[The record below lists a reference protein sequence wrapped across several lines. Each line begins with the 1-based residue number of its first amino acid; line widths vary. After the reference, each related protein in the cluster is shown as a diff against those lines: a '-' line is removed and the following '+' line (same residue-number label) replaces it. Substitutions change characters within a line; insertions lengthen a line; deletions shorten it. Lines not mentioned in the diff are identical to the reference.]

1 MPERLPTLKSKNL
14 IRILQRDGFVLA
26 RQKGSHATY
35 KHPVTQK
42 RVTLPIHPGKDLKRG
57 LLRGIL
63 NDLNLT
69 PNAFVRQFSTNQRPE
84 DLNFQ
89 VAQQTG

>member
-1 MPERLPTLKSKNL
+1 MSERLPTLKTKDL
-14 IRILQRDGFVLA
+14 IRVLQKDGFVLA
-26 RQKGSHATY
+26 HQKGSHATY

-42 RVTLPIHPGKDLKRG
+42 RVTVPIHPGKDLKRG

-69 PNAFVRQFSTNQRPE
+69 PEEF
-84 DLNFQ
+84 LKKL
-89 VAQQTG
+89 

>member
-1 MPERLPTLKSKNL
+1 MSERLSALKAKDL
-14 IRILQRDGFVLA
+14 IRVLQKDGFVLA
-26 RQKGSHATY
+26 HQKGSHATY

-42 RVTLPIHPGKDLKRG
+42 RVTIPIHPGKDLKRG

-69 PNAFVRQFSTNQRPE
+69 PEEF
-84 DLNFQ
+84 LKKL
-89 VAQQTG
+89 